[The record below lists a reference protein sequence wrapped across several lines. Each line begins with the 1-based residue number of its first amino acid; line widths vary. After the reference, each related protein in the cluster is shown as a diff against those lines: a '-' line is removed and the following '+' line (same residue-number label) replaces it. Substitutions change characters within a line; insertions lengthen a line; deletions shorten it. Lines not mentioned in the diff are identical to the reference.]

1 MRMGRKS
8 LGFRWP
14 GVTVQAGILLVA
26 VAITGAATSS
36 VSRQGGDEVDY
47 YEVLGIE
54 REGVT
59 DQIVKAAYRKQAL
72 KHHPDKNKGDPDA
85 AIRFTLVGSN

>member
-1 MRMGRKS
+1 MRGTRSS
-8 LGFRWP
+8 LCLAA
-14 GVTVQAGILLVA
+14 QAAILLVA
-26 VAITGAATSS
+26 VAVTGAATSS

-47 YEVLGIE
+47 YEVLGIA

-59 DQIVKAAYRKQAL
+59 DQSVKAAYRKQAL

-85 AIRFTLVGSN
+85 AMRFTLVGSN